1 MGKWV
6 ERHWN
11 ANDGPQSQY
20 FWWGSAEAGEPHQ
33 NIATVPF
40 PSTFPCFFQ
49 EIYNKDASFSIHLK
63 ILFISMRGL
72 QCHKV

>member
-6 ERHWN
+6 ERHGN
-11 ANDGPQSQY
+11 AMQMTTVAS
-20 FWWGSAEAGEPHQ
+20 EPHQ

-63 ILFISMRGL
+63 FLFIFVRSL